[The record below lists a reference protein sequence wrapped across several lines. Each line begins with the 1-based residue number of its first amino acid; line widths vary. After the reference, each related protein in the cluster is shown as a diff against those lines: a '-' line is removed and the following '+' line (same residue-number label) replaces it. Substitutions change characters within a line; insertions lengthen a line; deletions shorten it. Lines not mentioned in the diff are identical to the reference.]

1 MAAGTDNRSNERLSV
16 KRSTTKFPLMLINM
30 QLSSVLSRARVAVRL
45 KWRPREENTIADDI
59 TNSVFD
65 QVDLSKRITISYAD
79 LPVQIIHALYK
90 SKAEFDRAR
99 ESQRTIARSQ
109 ALRVAG
115 MKRKRAD
122 KTPW

>member
-1 MAAGTDNRSNERLSV
+1 MSGLHKHNSGLAKSKAMLGTV
-16 KRSTTKFPLMLINM
+16 GP
-30 QLSSVLSRARVAVRL
+30 VSRARVAVRL